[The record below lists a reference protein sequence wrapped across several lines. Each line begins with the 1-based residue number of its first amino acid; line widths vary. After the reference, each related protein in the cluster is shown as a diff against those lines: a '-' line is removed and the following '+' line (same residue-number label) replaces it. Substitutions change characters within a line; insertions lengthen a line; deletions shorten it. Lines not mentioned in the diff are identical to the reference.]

1 MPARKPKETMARLG
15 RWLTRAA
22 LYVLILPLYL
32 VALPF
37 LAPMA
42 VVMLFLDWW
51 RWKRHLHTYDPAREG

>member
-1 MPARKPKETMARLG
+1 MARLG